1 MTDFKLIVTIVNSGF
16 STQVMDAAREAGAT
30 GGTIIYSSGAGAHEA
45 EKLFGIAVSPEKET
59 VLILSPA
66 SGAEN
71 IMRSVIKKA
80 GLNTLGAGL
89 CFALNVDSVL
99 GVAYGINGG
108 GNGDSAADAE
118 NAAGDA
124 DADGEG
130 DAEEEVQND

>member
-45 EKLFGIAVSPEKET
+45 EKMFGIAVSPEKET

-108 GNGDSAADAE
+108 GNDDSAADAE

-124 DADGEG
+124 DGAREG
-130 DAEEEVQND
+130 DAEKEEQND

>member
-108 GNGDSAADAE
+108 GNDDSAADAE

-124 DADGEG
+124 DGAREG
-130 DAEEEVQND
+130 DAEKEVQND

>member
-71 IMRSVIKKA
+71 IMRSVIKKT

-118 NAAGDA
+118 NAADDA

-130 DAEEEVQND
+130 VAGKEVQND